1 MADKQVPFQIK
12 AIATREF
19 ATNKN
24 AHKEGE
30 EVGISTGYNFGLDNE
45 NHAVA
50 VLLDLALECKEIP
63 FVILKIRM
71 EFDVM
76 PDAFEKFKNKKSK
89 VITIP
94 KGFLTHLAAM
104 TVSTARGI
112 LHAKLEGTDF
122 DFLLLPALN
131 VSEILQ
137 EDMKFDL

>member
-1 MADKQVPFQIK
+1 MADKLVPFQIK

-19 ATNKN
+19 ATIKS

-30 EVGISTGYNFGLDNE
+30 EVGISTGFNFGVDNG
-45 NHAVA
+45 NHAIA
-50 VLLDLALECKEIP
+50 VLFDLAFECKEIP

-76 PDAFEKFKNKKSK
+76 AEAFEKFKNEKSGI
-89 VITIP
+89 ITVP
-94 KGFLTHLAAM
+94 KNFLTHLAAM

-112 LHAKLEGTDF
+112 LHAKLDDTDF

-131 VSEILQ
+131 VSEILK
-137 EDMKFDL
+137 EDMKFDM